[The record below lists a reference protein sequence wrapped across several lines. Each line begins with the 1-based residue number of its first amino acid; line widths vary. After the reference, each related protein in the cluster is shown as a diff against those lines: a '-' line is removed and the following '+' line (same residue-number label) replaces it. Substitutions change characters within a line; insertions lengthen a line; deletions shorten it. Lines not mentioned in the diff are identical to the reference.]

1 MVHQGIYISPNDVR
15 ANKDR
20 EESKTNLI
28 LDKNKIVDKLVK
40 TEEDINYL
48 ISKESSVDLVM
59 RLFNL
64 QETIQLALNYINNE
78 RNN

>member
-1 MVHQGIYISPNDVR
+1 MVHQGIYISPDDVR

-20 EESKTNLI
+20 EKSKTNLI

-40 TEEDINYL
+40 SKEDINYL

-59 RLFNL
+59 KLFNL
-64 QETIQLALNYINNE
+64 QETVQLALNYINNE

>member
-20 EESKTNLI
+20 KESKTNLI

-40 TEEDINYL
+40 TEENINYL

-64 QETIQLALNYINNE
+64 QETIQLALNYINKE
-78 RNN
+78 DNN